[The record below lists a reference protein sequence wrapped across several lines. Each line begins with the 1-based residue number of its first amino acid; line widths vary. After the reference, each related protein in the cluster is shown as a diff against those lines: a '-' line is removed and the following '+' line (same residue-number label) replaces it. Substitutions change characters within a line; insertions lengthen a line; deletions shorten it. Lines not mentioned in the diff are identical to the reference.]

1 MLLKERQDENSDI
14 EWQDINDF
22 RTQYYGEPEARDTTR
37 RGGKLLMEYFNS
49 GWELSPPATIST
61 GLLQNKQSITL
72 NTDGTFTNEG
82 TFQIN
87 DESKLRDTEYLLQ
100 LHNYDPRLFEVVS
113 AKNSKWNSR
122 SGEDIITLYSSKI
135 TVRPK
140 APAAAQ
146 NDVSAWFDNL
156 DRHYSKP
163 VLTPHRATCA
173 DADKLLVLPISD
185 LHFGM
190 WANMLEAGNEY
201 NCEIAER
208 RYFNIIADVI
218 ERTKQYRFE
227 KVIFTIGGDQSNSD
241 NIAGT
246 TTKGTPQNNCVGYF
260 TMMEKLYA
268 MTVKAIDVLA
278 GLDNVNS
285 VEVVLVNGNHDMAAG
300 VNLAH
305 VCAAWF
311 RDDARVYVDTSPL
324 PRKYIKY
331 GKTLFTFA
339 HDADVKKLPQLV
351 ADEAREYWSDINTTE
366 VFLQHL
372 HHEVE
377 LKEEY
382 HMRIQRLPM
391 FSGNSIWTN
400 NKGYGAKRQCKSF
413 IFDKEHGCTDVLYT
427 IVQD

>member
-49 GWELSPPATIST
+49 GWELSPPTTASV
-61 GLLQNKQSITL
+61 GFLQNKQSVTL
-72 NTDGTFTNEG
+72 NADGTLTNEG

-100 LHNYDPRLFEVVS
+100 LHNYDPRLFEIIS

-122 SGEDIITLYSSKI
+122 SGEDVITLYSSKV

-140 APAAAQ
+140 APAVTQ

-163 VLTPHRATCA
+163 VLAPRRAIRV
-173 DADKLLVLPISD
+173 DADKLLILPISD

-201 NCEIAER
+201 NCEIAEKL
-208 RYFNIIADVI
+208 YFDAIADIV
-218 ERTKQYRFE
+218 ERTTQYNFK
-227 KVIFTIGGDQSNSD
+227 KVIFTIGGDQANSD
-241 NIAGT
+241 NAAGT
-246 TTKGTPQNNCVGYF
+246 TTKGTPQNNCIGYS
-260 TMMEKLYA
+260 TMMEKLYG
-268 MTVKAIDVLA
+268 MTVKAINILA
-278 GLDNVNS
+278 ELDNVDS
-285 VEVVLVNGNHDMAAG
+285 VEVVLINGNHDFASGISIA
-300 VNLAH
+300 NF
-305 VCAAWF
+305 CSAWF
-311 RDDARVYVDTSPL
+311 RNDDRVHVDTSPL

-331 GKTLFTFA
+331 GRTLFAFA
-339 HDADVKKLPQLV
+339 HDADTKKLPQLV
-351 ADEAREYWSDINTTE
+351 ADEAREYWSDINNTE
-366 VFLQHL
+366 AFLQHL

-382 HMRIQRLPM
+382 HMRVQRLPT
-391 FSGNSIWTN
+391 FSCNSIWSN

-413 IFDKEHGCTDVLYT
+413 IFDKDHGCTDVLYT
-427 IVQD
+427 II